1 MSQSNFSYGTKQ
13 PKGIAHE
20 HRHQQPATTDDTAEA
35 DIEPACWRH
44 SASDWKWHE
53 VQFTAAYAAIHDP
66 CSECFPAGAPEIG
79 TLETVVRSCSYPV
92 KYHRVRD
99 GDETDPVRESRE
111 ADDCESEAGAQFGSA
126 AINASESIS
135 SITEL
140 RKGDGVL
147 WQGQST
153 PLVVAEPATTP
164 DGTVSLIGPNG
175 GEYRIEGRPECA
187 RAYYISPGYACQ
199 RELRRVVPASDHPQ
213 LERA

>member
-1 MSQSNFSYGTKQ
+1 MSQSKPSYGTER

-20 HRHQQPATTDDTAEA
+20 RRHRQPANTDDTAEA
-35 DIEPACWRH
+35 TTEPACWRH
-44 SASDWKWHE
+44 AASDWKWHE

-66 CSECFPAGAPEIG
+66 CSECFPAGAPETS

-92 KYHRVRD
+92 KYHRPRD
-99 GDETDPVRESRE
+99 TGETDPTRASHE
-111 ADDCESEAGAQFGSA
+111 ADGCESETGTLFSRTAVDV
-126 AINASESIS
+126 SESIS

-140 RKGDGVL
+140 RQGDGVL

-153 PLVVAEPATTP
+153 PLVVVEPATVP

-175 GEYRIEGRPECA
+175 GEYHIEERPECA

-199 RELRRVVPASDHPQ
+199 RELCRVVPASDHHGS
-213 LERA
+213 EWA

>member
-1 MSQSNFSYGTKQ
+1 MSQSKPSYGTKQ

-20 HRHQQPATTDDTAEA
+20 HQHRQPATTDDTAEA
-35 DIEPACWRH
+35 DTEPACWRH

-66 CSECFPAGAPEIG
+66 CSECFPEGSPEVS

-92 KYHRVRD
+92 KYHRPRD
-99 GDETDPVRESRE
+99 ADETNPAGASHK
-111 ADDCESEAGAQFGSA
+111 ADGGESETAAQFGESA
-126 AINASESIS
+126 IDTSESIS

-153 PLVVAEPATTP
+153 PLVVVEPAAIP
-164 DGTVSLIGPNG
+164 DGTVSLTGPDG

-199 RELRRVVPASDHPQ
+199 RELRRVVPASDHSRP
-213 LERA
+213 EKA

>member
-1 MSQSNFSYGTKQ
+1 MSQSKPSYGTER

-20 HRHQQPATTDDTAEA
+20 RRHRQPVNTDDTAEA
-35 DIEPACWRH
+35 ATEPACWRH
-44 SASDWKWHE
+44 ATSDWKWHE

-66 CSECFPAGAPEIG
+66 CSECFPAGAPETS

-92 KYHRVRD
+92 KYHRPRD
-99 GDETDPVRESRE
+99 AEGTNLSGPSDETNDRESGTSPQFGDE
-111 ADDCESEAGAQFGSA
+111 
-126 AINASESIS
+126 AIDTRASIS

-140 RKGDGVL
+140 KKGDGVL

-153 PLVVAEPATTP
+153 PLVVTEPATAP
-164 DGTVSLIGPNG
+164 DGTVALVGPNG

-187 RAYYISPGYACQ
+187 RTYYISPGYACQ

-213 LERA
+213 PERA